1 MDARL
6 DGIEIKA
13 TVGAEQVQV
22 ARHALALSG
31 GDGRRRRIYFCE
43 DVAGAHGPAALPLLD
58 NGIILRLRQNKG
70 SKDDSTVKLR
80 PFDQARLTP
89 RWRHARTRDGWE
101 FKVEGDW
108 VGDRHVVAA
117 SLVADQ
123 DQVQEVGRGQAPPRR
138 AFSAEQE
145 QFLSDCA
152 RVRVDLD
159 GLRVLGP
166 VDAVRWK
173 DVRLGGFEAVAE
185 QWDVDRGALR
195 FLELSILVD
204 PAQAVEAQRSF
215 TDLIAAKGL
224 ESDTRQETK
233 TRMVLEHLADLGRSS
248 SHQPA

>member
-6 DGIEIKA
+6 DGIEIKV

-31 GDGRRRRIYFCE
+31 DDGRRRRIYFCE
-43 DVAGAHGPAALPLLD
+43 DVTGAGGAAALPLLD

-89 RWRHARTRDGWE
+89 RWRQARRDDGWE

-123 DQVQEVGRGQAPPRR
+123 DQVQEVGGGEVPPGR
-138 AFSAEQE
+138 AFSAEQQ
-145 QFLSDCA
+145 QFLSDCTP
-152 RVRVDLD
+152 VRVDLD
-159 GLRVLGP
+159 GLGVLGP

-173 DVRLGGFEAVAE
+173 DVPLGGFEAVAE
-185 QWDVDRGALR
+185 QWDVNDGALR

-204 PAQAVEAQRSF
+204 AAQAVEAQRSF
-215 TDLIAAKGL
+215 TDRIAAKGL
-224 ESDTRQETK
+224 DPDDRQETK
-233 TRMVLEHLADLGRSS
+233 TRMVLEHLADLRRSA
-248 SHQPA
+248 SH

>member
-6 DGIEIKA
+6 DGIEIKV
-13 TVGAEQVQV
+13 TIGAEQVQL
-22 ARHALALSG
+22 ARQALALSG
-31 GDGRRRRIYFCE
+31 DDGRRRRIYFCE
-43 DVAGAHGPAALPLLD
+43 DVAAAGGSAALPLLD

-70 SKDDSTVKLR
+70 GKDDSTIKLR
-80 PFDQARLTP
+80 PFDRTRLTP
-89 RWRHARTRDGWE
+89 RWLHAPKHDGWE

-123 DQVQEVGRGQAPPRR
+123 DQVPKVGRGEALPGR

-145 QFLSDCA
+145 QFLSDCTP
-152 RVRVDLD
+152 VRVGLD

-166 VDAVRWK
+166 VDAIRWK
-173 DVRLGGFEAVAE
+173 DVPLGDFEAVAE
-185 QWDVDRGALR
+185 QWDVNGALR

-215 TDLIAAKGL
+215 VRRIAAKGL
-224 ESDTRQETK
+224 DPDNRQETK
-233 TRMVLEHLADLGRSS
+233 TRMVLEHLADLRR
-248 SHQPA
+248 

>member
-1 MDARL
+1 MGARL
-6 DGIEIKA
+6 DGIEVKV
-13 TVGAEQVQV
+13 TLGAEQVQA

-31 GDGRRRRIYFCE
+31 DDGRRRRIYFCE
-43 DVAGAHGPAALPLLD
+43 DVAAAGGPAALPLLD

-89 RWRHARTRDGWE
+89 RWRHARTHDGWE

-123 DQVQEVGRGQAPPRR
+123 DQVQEAGRGEAPPSR

-152 RVRVDLD
+152 PVRVDLD

-166 VDAVRWK
+166 VDAIRWK
-173 DVRLGGFEAVAE
+173 DVPLGDFKAVAE
-185 QWDVDRGALR
+185 QWDVNGALR
-195 FLELSILVD
+195 FLELSILVG
-204 PAQAVEAQRSF
+204 PAQAVDAQRSF

-224 ESDTRQETK
+224 DPDTRQETK
-233 TRMVLEHLADLGRSS
+233 TRLVLEHLADRWR
-248 SHQPA
+248 

>member
-6 DGIEIKA
+6 DGIEIKV
-13 TVGAEQVQV
+13 TVGAEQVQL

-31 GDGRRRRIYFCE
+31 DDGRRRRIYFCE
-43 DVAGAHGPAALPLLD
+43 DLTGAGGAAALPLLD
-58 NGIILRLRQNKG
+58 NGIILRLRLRQNKG

-89 RWRHARTRDGWE
+89 RWRQARTHDGWE

-123 DQVQEVGRGQAPPRR
+123 DQVPEVGRGQAPPGR
-138 AFSAEQE
+138 AFSAEQQ
-145 QFLSDCA
+145 QFLSDCTP
-152 RVRVDLD
+152 VRVDLD
-159 GLRVLGP
+159 GLGVLGP

-173 DVRLGGFEAVAE
+173 DVPLGDFGAVAE
-185 QWDVDRGALR
+185 QWDVNNGALR

-204 PAQAVEAQRSF
+204 PAQAVQAQRRF
-215 TDLIAAKGL
+215 TDRIAAKGL
-224 ESDTRQETK
+224 DPDTRQQTK
-233 TRMVLEHLADLGRSS
+233 TRMVLEHLADPRR
-248 SHQPA
+248 